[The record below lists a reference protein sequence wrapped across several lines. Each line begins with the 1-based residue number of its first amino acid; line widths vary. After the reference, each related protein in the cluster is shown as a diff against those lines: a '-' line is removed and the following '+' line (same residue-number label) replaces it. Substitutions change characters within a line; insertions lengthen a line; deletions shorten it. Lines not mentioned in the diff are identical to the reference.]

1 MPIKFSTI
9 LNVVICAGLCAI
21 VIMFIRRH
29 SEDLVK
35 ESTPVSTL
43 EYDVS
48 EVAKPYE
55 TATFGMG

>member
-1 MPIKFSTI
+1 
-9 LNVVICAGLCAI
+9 
-21 VIMFIRRH
+21 MFIRRH